1 MPFSE
6 QRSALHCGVKAC
18 VPLKLHLQRGC
29 TSALILGGRVD
40 DCQPG
45 DKHPGK
51 AVCFWGFWAWAWL
64 PGLGP
69 LGTEHCGRV
78 GLRR

>member
-18 VPLKLHLQRGC
+18 VPLKIHLQRGC

-40 DCQPG
+40 NCQPG
-45 DKHPGK
+45 DTQ
-51 AVCFWGFWAWAWL
+51 AWEGCEL
-64 PGLGP
+64 LGL
-69 LGTEHCGRV
+69 LGV
-78 GLRR
+78 GLASGPGTFGH